1 MKNIRKINGSS
12 EVVRDSR
19 SFFVKVSMKT
29 ETMLQIEM
37 ATANLTKII
46 ASSRDKSAYIGKSMM
61 FLVPECYSVEHQ
73 RGFRQLHGYNFNN
86 LLGINVNP
94 IFFLDSFGYIKTC
107 NVVVKYSTDIEN
119 ELSIIGHVKLLNDD
133 NDYILVDQDGKI
145 LEKTNEKVE
154 TKLLQFDEI
163 KSCIGIFKKNWVDV
177 GQVGQT
183 YPVI

>member
-1 MKNIRKINGSS
+1 MYNGSILYNLFLLQATNYHNMAEVNMKNIRKINGSS

-73 RGFRQLHGYNFNN
+73 RGFR
-86 LLGINVNP
+86 
-94 IFFLDSFGYIKTC
+94 
-107 NVVVKYSTDIEN
+107 
-119 ELSIIGHVKLLNDD
+119 
-133 NDYILVDQDGKI
+133 
-145 LEKTNEKVE
+145 
-154 TKLLQFDEI
+154 
-163 KSCIGIFKKNWVDV
+163 
-177 GQVGQT
+177 
-183 YPVI
+183 